1 MVEQGAAPAVDPRKI
16 GTGRPRVTVLANY
29 VAAPFSGLVGTG
41 GSEAKAER
49 SRGGRSTH
57 PVLKATVP
65 RSEIAAVECRK
76 ATRSPVRERA
86 LPSSREGAKEGT
98 ETWRLSALRLPRVGV
113 AARAGRTQR
122 KPEPNWEWAAGGK
135 RRADRGDVFAGDQG
149 DDEIEQEESR
159 AQGGGSGRA
168 CGAARTALRPGAL
181 RVACAFGCDA
191 DGRAKDVR
199 RGALPAHPPLPRCE
213 HATRAR
219 WSAAYTGGRCGI
231 HGDAAAGDP
240 RRPAPPRL
248 GVMLHVP
255 ERRLAEIK
263 RKQGG
268 A

>member
-1 MVEQGAAPAVDPRKI
+1 MGKAAPAVDPRKI

-41 GSEAKAER
+41 GSKAKAKR
-49 SRGGRSTH
+49 PRGGRSTH

-86 LPSSREGAKEGT
+86 LPSSR
-98 ETWRLSALRLPRVGV
+98 
-113 AARAGRTQR
+113 
-122 KPEPNWEWAAGGK
+122 
-135 RRADRGDVFAGDQG
+135 
-149 DDEIEQEESR
+149 
-159 AQGGGSGRA
+159 
-168 CGAARTALRPGAL
+168 
-181 RVACAFGCDA
+181 
-191 DGRAKDVR
+191 
-199 RGALPAHPPLPRCE
+199 
-213 HATRAR
+213 
-219 WSAAYTGGRCGI
+219 
-231 HGDAAAGDP
+231 
-240 RRPAPPRL
+240 PPRL